1 MMQLSSLFLYVRPVA
16 LDRDRHA
23 ARKLNPPAD
32 LGFTAGAAVV
42 PLLSAE
48 FTHAA
53 REYPIVFVRGVEQE
67 LIPVV
72 LTGVPGGH
80 NVYVDDASR
89 WNARYVPAYVRR
101 YPFAFAHTASEQ
113 YIGLIYAHL
122 LSLGN
127 VLELLHRQPLA
138 AAAATPSPEPS
149 AMHSSP
155 SLVTH

>member
-1 MMQLSSLFLYVRPVA
+1 MLLEKIMTQLSSLFLYEHPVA

-23 ARKLNPPAD
+23 ARKMNPPAD
-32 LGFTAGAAVV
+32 LTFAAGAAVV

-80 NVYVDDASR
+80 NVYVDDAGR

-101 YPFAFAHTASEQ
+101 YPFAFAHTASDQ
-113 YIGLIYAHL
+113 YIVCIDEAFPGFEESSGA
-122 LSLGN
+122 SLFDVDG
-127 VLELLHRQPLA
+127 E
-138 AAAATPSPEPS
+138 PSP
-149 AMHSSP
+149 
-155 SLVTH
+155 